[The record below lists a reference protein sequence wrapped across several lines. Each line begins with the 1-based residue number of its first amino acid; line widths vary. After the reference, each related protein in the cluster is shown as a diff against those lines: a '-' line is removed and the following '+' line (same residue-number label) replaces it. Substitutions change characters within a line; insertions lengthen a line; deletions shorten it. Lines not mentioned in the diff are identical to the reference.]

1 MSLRVLHV
9 SDVYLPRLGGLE
21 MQVHDLTLQQARAG
35 HDVRLVTATSEL
47 TGRISQWAADV
58 GPPGVD
64 VLRTGRA
71 VGVSWHEVLEHRPD
85 VVHCHVSVV
94 SPMAWSAA
102 RAATRA
108 GLPVVVTMHSMLS
121 PSGAVATLWRYI
133 ASAVGEVTWTAVSH
147 VAASSLS
154 QVIQA
159 PVAVLPNGI
168 DPGQWTHATPAG
180 QSIPTIV
187 AVMRLARRKRA
198 VELIDVLAALRDRT
212 PGVPW
217 RAVIAGDG
225 PGSGAVRRAVRR
237 HDLQE
242 RTSLVGRLTRPEVA
256 RLLAASDVF
265 VAPAHLE
272 SFGIAALEARCAG
285 LPVVAMRH
293 GGVAEFVSDG
303 RDGYLV
309 GSDEEL
315 TARLAELVR
324 DLPALRQMGV
334 ELRRRPVPLAWPLV
348 VRNCDRVYAEAGAG
362 PAPKARESAAGDHL
376 AFSML

>member
-21 MQVHDLTLQQARAG
+21 MQVHDLMLQQARAG
-35 HDVRLVTATSEL
+35 HDVRLVTATSEP
-47 TGRISQWAADV
+47 TGRASQRAADV
-58 GPPGVD
+58 GPPGVE
-64 VLRTGRA
+64 VLRTGRVA
-71 VGVSWHEVLEHRPD
+71 RVSWDDVLEQRPD

-94 SPMAWSAA
+94 SPLAWSAA

-121 PSGAVATLWRYI
+121 PSGAVAAAWRYV
-133 ASAVGEVTWTAVSH
+133 ASALGEVTWTAVSH
-147 VAASSLS
+147 VAASTLS

-168 DPGQWTHATPAG
+168 DPGQWTHATRTAP
-180 QSIPTIV
+180 SIPTIV

-212 PGVPW
+212 EGVPW

-225 PGSGAVRRAVRR
+225 PGAGAVRRAVRR
-237 HDLQE
+237 HELQE
-242 RTSLVGRLTRPEVA
+242 RISLVGRLTRPEVA
-256 RLLAASDVF
+256 RLLATSDVF

-293 GGVAEFVSDG
+293 GGVAEFVTDG

-315 TARLAELVR
+315 TARLAELLR
-324 DLPALRQMGV
+324 DLPALRRMGAD
-334 ELRRRPVPLAWPLV
+334 LRRRPVPLAWPLV
-348 VRNCDRVYAEAGAG
+348 VRSCDRVYAEAGAR
-362 PAPKARESAAGDHL
+362 PASHAPAYAAG
-376 AFSML
+376 AC

>member
-21 MQVHDLTLQQARAG
+21 MQVHDLTLQQAHTG
-35 HDVRLVTATSEL
+35 HDVRLVTATRE
-47 TGRISQWAADV
+47 GRPPTQVQAVAASV
-58 GPPGVD
+58 VD
-64 VLRTGRA
+64 VLRASRFTNGPWRD
-71 VGVSWHEVLEHRPD
+71 VLAHHRPD

-121 PSGAVATLWRYI
+121 PSGPVAAFWRYV
-133 ASAVGEVTWTAVSH
+133 ASAIGDVTWTAVSH

-154 QVIQA
+154 RVIQT
-159 PVAVLPNGI
+159 PVSVLPNGI
-168 DPGQWTHATPAG
+168 DPRQWTPATPADNDV
-180 QSIPTIV
+180 PTIV

-212 PGVPW
+212 RDVPW

-225 PGSGAVRRAVRR
+225 PGAGAVRRVVRR
-237 HDLQE
+237 HRLHDRVE
-242 RTSLVGRLTRPEVA
+242 LVGRLTRLEVA
-256 RLLAASDVF
+256 GLLACSDVF
-265 VAPAHLE
+265 VAPARME

-303 RDGYLV
+303 IDGHLV

-315 TARLAELVR
+315 TARLATLVQ
-324 DLPALRQMGV
+324 DLPALRQMGAA
-334 ELRRRPVPLAWPLV
+334 LRNRPIPLAWPTV
-348 VRNCDRVYAEAGAG
+348 VAKCDAVYDQAIAALTTTWRDPTAG
-362 PAPKARESAAGDHL
+362 GDL
-376 AFSML
+376 ASSIA